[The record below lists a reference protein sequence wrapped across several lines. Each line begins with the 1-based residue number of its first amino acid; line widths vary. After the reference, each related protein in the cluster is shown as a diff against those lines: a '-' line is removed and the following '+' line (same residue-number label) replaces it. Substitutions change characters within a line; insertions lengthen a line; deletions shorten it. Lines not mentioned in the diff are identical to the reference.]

1 MEHKIYE
8 YVGGE
13 NSLNI
18 QYGTPF
24 ILIGFCGDVWELSKT
39 NWNDVKHN
47 APAVIYRFDNL
58 LVDISVRDEHF
69 QKYFRY
75 SCNVIQ

>member
-24 ILIGFCGDVWELSKT
+24 LLIGFCDGEWELSKT
-39 NWNDVKHN
+39 NWNDVKYN
-47 APAVIYRFDNL
+47 FSEVVYRFNNL
-58 LVDISVRDEHF
+58 MVDISVCNEHF

-75 SCNVIQ
+75 SCSINQ